1 MRRLVKRF
9 HCEKGHAKQ
18 VRRLVRGMLLSL
30 DAAGIV
36 TVGPEDTELVEHAA
50 RMHDIGI
57 DISYKDHHRM
67 GAWLVRNV
75 GLVGFTEDECLRMA
89 RFVFWHNS
97 PSAALPEELSP
108 EHEPTLTDR
117 WAALSLALS
126 EKLDRTHRSL
136 VHEAF
141 WKAEKD
147 RVTLLVR
154 ADPDATIE
162 RTAVE
167 KLIAKANKR
176 MGLGALALRWE
187 TIGRA

>member
-1 MRRLVKRF
+1 MRI
-9 HCEKGHAKQ
+9 
-18 VRRLVRGMLLSL
+18 LLPS
-30 DAAGIV
+30 G
-36 TVGPEDTELVEHAA
+36 AA
-50 RMHDIGI
+50 R
-57 DISYKDHHRM
+57 S
-67 GAWLVRNV
+67 NNS
-75 GLVGFTEDECLRMA
+75 ECATLLTPRRELRA
-89 RFVFWHNS
+89 TDLS
-97 PSAALPEELSP
+97 AEAAPAALPEELSP